1 MKKQLL
7 FKDRHQRG
15 QGPSAGLNQL
25 QEQKC
30 FQEQKVLSESSP
42 KPLELVLV
50 FLEVVLEV
58 EVLLVWVEVLLVV
71 LEVEALEVLPM
82 EALEVLLVVL
92 DLVMVVLEVL
102 LEVVWVA
109 ARQLAEQFQNSQLLM
124 ELVRGTR
131 LILLCRLLVLLAL
144 FCLA

>member
-15 QGPSAGLNQL
+15 QGPSAGLYQL

-30 FQEQKVLSESSP
+30 FLLGKGKV
-42 KPLELVLV
+42 
-50 FLEVVLEV
+50 
-58 EVLLVWVEVLLVV
+58 
-71 LEVEALEVLPM
+71 LEVLPM

-131 LILLCRLLVLLAL
+131 LILLCRLLVLLL
-144 FCLA
+144 PLLCLA